1 MIRSYTV
8 ECDDN
13 DHYSPSFRQHANKL
27 AVLSF
32 LRQPVVK
39 LPFFYGWII
48 VAITMVAGVLAAGVS
63 NITMAVV
70 LKPIS
75 DDLGWS
81 RSLTAAAVT
90 AGAVSGGLLS
100 PLFGPIADRM
110 GPRFLLPLGG
120 ALVGLLAFGVSLSS
134 EPWQFYATFVPARAL
149 TEFLLCGMIS
159 FTAVTNWF
167 YRKRPRAMGLVAM
180 ATPLGSAALSL
191 VYQFFVT
198 HYGWRSAFLAL
209 GVALWVLVVLPG
221 IIFLRRQ
228 PEDLGL
234 HPDGIAPSPDAKT
247 VAFINVKSNDSTS
260 EHSWSRP
267 EAMRTSTLW
276 LLVAS
281 TFLAAIGTG
290 GTAFHTAAYFTDV
303 NIEPAVAASAVS
315 VMALAG
321 AFGNGL
327 WGTLAER
334 VSPRGLNVAT
344 MVVAAATVGLL
355 TQVAAPIGAFVFA
368 LLFGLN
374 ARGAAVL
381 TQVLISRYFGR
392 RSFGAISSVLDPF
405 HKGGLGLGA
414 LFAGIAFDLTGNYQL
429 IFLIFFVSYIISA
442 LLIFLAKRP
451 VRKMG

>member
-1 MIRSYTV
+1 M
-8 ECDDN
+8 
-13 DHYSPSFRQHANKL
+13 L
-27 AVLSF
+27 A
-32 LRQPVVK
+32 
-39 LPFFYGWII
+39 GI
-48 VAITMVAGVLAAGVS
+48 LAAGVS
-63 NITMAVV
+63 NVTMAVV

-90 AGAVSGGLLS
+90 MGALAGGILS
-100 PLFGPIADRM
+100 PLFGPLADRF

-120 ALVGLLAFGVSLSS
+120 ALVGLLAFGVSVST

-149 TEFLLCGMIS
+149 TEFLLCGVIS

-167 YRKRPRAMGLVAM
+167 YVKRPRVMGLVAM

-191 VYQFFVT
+191 LYQFFVT

-209 GVALWVLVVLPG
+209 GIGLWVLVVIPG
-221 IIFLRRQ
+221 IVLLRRQ

-234 HPDGIAPSPDAKT
+234 YPDGITPSPEFRFAEMAAKQSDRP
-247 VAFINVKSNDSTS
+247 AH
-260 EHSWSRP
+260 EYSWSRQQ
-267 EAMRTSTLW
+267 AMRTSTLW

-281 TFLAAIGTG
+281 TLLSAIGTG

-303 NIEPAVAASAVS
+303 KIAPSLAAAAVS

-321 AFGNGL
+321 AFGNGI
-327 WGTLAER
+327 WGALAER
-334 VSPRGLNVAT
+334 ISPRGLNVTT
-344 MVVAAATVGLL
+344 MLLAAGTVAFL
-355 TQVAAPIGAFVFA
+355 TQVIAPIPAFIFA

-381 TQVLISRYFGR
+381 TQVLIARYFGR

-414 LFAGIAFDLTGNYQL
+414 LFAGIAFDYTGNYQI
-429 IFLIFFVSYIISA
+429 IFSIFFASYVVSA
-442 LLIFLAKRP
+442 LLIFILRRP
-451 VRKMG
+451 ERHRSEEVSE

>member
-1 MIRSYTV
+1 M
-8 ECDDN
+8 
-13 DHYSPSFRQHANKL
+13 L
-27 AVLSF
+27 A
-32 LRQPVVK
+32 
-39 LPFFYGWII
+39 GI
-48 VAITMVAGVLAAGVS
+48 LAAGVS

-90 AGAVSGGLLS
+90 MGALLGGILS
-100 PLFGPIADRM
+100 PLFGPLADRL

-120 ALVGLLAFGVSLSS
+120 ALVGLLAIGVSLST

-149 TEFLLCGMIS
+149 TEFLLCGVIS

-167 YRKRPRAMGLVAM
+167 YVKRPRVMGLVAM

-191 VYQFFVT
+191 VFQFFVT

-209 GVALWVLVVLPG
+209 GISLWVLVVIPG
-221 IIFLRRQ
+221 IVLLRRQ

-234 HPDGIAPSPDAKT
+234 YPDGIAPSPELRFAEIAAKQIDHP
-247 VAFINVKSNDSTS
+247 VH
-260 EHSWSRP
+260 EYSWSRR

-276 LLVAS
+276 LLVVS

-303 NIEPAVAASAVS
+303 KIAPSLAAAAVS

-321 AFGNGL
+321 AFGNGI
-327 WGTLAER
+327 WGALAER
-334 VSPRGLNVAT
+334 ISPRGLNVTT
-344 MVVAAATVGLL
+344 MLLAAGTVAFL
-355 TQVAAPIGAFVFA
+355 TQVMAPIPAFIFA

-381 TQVLISRYFGR
+381 TQVLVARYFGR

-414 LFAGIAFDLTGNYQL
+414 LFAGIAFDFTGNYQIIFM
-429 IFLIFFVSYIISA
+429 IFLASYVVSA
-442 LLIFLAKRP
+442 LLIFFLRRP
-451 VRKMG
+451 ARTPQ